1 LGGIVAECLG
11 IGYEVLVLVVAL
23 DADAKH
29 VVDGLAN
36 AVEGGAGEGTA
47 FIQVVGEPK
56 FIDVIITDPPCPPN
70 GVNEPNVLSKDVRNS
85 HLFLFFSK
93 NTK

>member
-11 IGYEVLVLVVAL
+11 IADEVLVLVVAL

-36 AVEGGAGEGTA
+36 AVECGA
-47 FIQVVGEPK
+47 
-56 FIDVIITDPPCPPN
+56 
-70 GVNEPNVLSKDVRNS
+70 
-85 HLFLFFSK
+85 
-93 NTK
+93 